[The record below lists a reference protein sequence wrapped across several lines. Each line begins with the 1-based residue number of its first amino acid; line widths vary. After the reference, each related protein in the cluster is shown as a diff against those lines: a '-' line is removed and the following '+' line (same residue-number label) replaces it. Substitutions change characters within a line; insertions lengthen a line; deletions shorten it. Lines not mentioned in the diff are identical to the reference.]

1 MNREKITKE
10 SFMANMLKAF
20 NPEEKGKNA
29 PGGSSQRGKEPMTFM
44 QLISAGFGKSNR
56 RQLDPITISAEQEEP
71 DGRISRST

>member
-44 QLISAGFGKSNR
+44 
-56 RQLDPITISAEQEEP
+56 
-71 DGRISRST
+71 